1 MNQNIFQWRRIFS
14 RTTMRSDNIKKGLER
29 APHRSLLKAV
39 GLTDEEMELPFIGVV
54 NSWNEVVPG
63 HIHLDKLAEAV
74 KAGIRLAGGVPFE
87 FNTIGICDGI
97 AMGHTGMK
105 NSLPSRELIAD
116 SIELM
121 VEAHQFDGMVMIP
134 TCDKI
139 VPGHLMAA
147 GRLDIPAVAVTGGP
161 MMPGIVGDE
170 PRDVISLFEA
180 VGARG
185 SNRISDQELKNL
197 EDCSCCGAGSCAG
210 LFTANTMACV
220 TEALGLSLPGCGTA
234 HAVDARKIRI
244 AKQSGMRIIELVKKG
259 ITARQIVTAESLDN
273 AIRVDMAIGGSTN
286 TALHLPA
293 IASEFG
299 LDLALLRFDEL
310 SKETPHLINL
320 RPGGDRYLIDFE
332 RAGGV
337 PAMMLRLYEKLSLD
351 AMTVTGKSLRENLD
365 GYIIINPRANKEII
379 ATLDSP
385 VHAEGGIAVL
395 YGSLAPSGSVIKQTA
410 VNRNMLRFSG
420 PARVFDSEELAM
432 KAIMGK
438 KIKPG
443 DCVVIRYEGPK
454 GGPGMREM
462 LSPTAAIAGM
472 GLMDSVALITDG
484 RFSGGTR
491 GTCIGHVSPEAA
503 EGGTIAL
510 VREGDAIE
518 IDIPGRVLNL
528 NVPEDELERRKRAW
542 KPPAPRVTKGYLAR
556 YQKQVGS
563 ADRGAIFQ

>member
-1 MNQNIFQWRRIFS
+1 
-14 RTTMRSDNIKKGLER
+14 MRSNNIKKGLER

-39 GLTDEEMELPFIGVV
+39 GLIDEEMSLPFIGVV
-54 NSWNEVVPG
+54 NSWNEIIPG

-74 KAGIRLAGGVPFE
+74 KAGIRMAGGVPFE
-87 FNTIGICDGI
+87 FNTIGVCDGI

-105 NSLPSRELIAD
+105 NSLPSREIITD

-147 GRLDIPAVAVTGGP
+147 GRLDIPTIVVTGGP

-170 PRDVISLFEA
+170 QRDVISLFEA
-180 VGARG
+180 VGARR
-185 SNRISDQELKNL
+185 NNMITDQELKNL
-197 EDCSCCGAGSCAG
+197 EDCSCGGAGSCAG

-234 HAVDARKIRI
+234 HAVDAKKVRI
-244 AKQSGMRIIELVKKG
+244 AKHSGMKILELVEKG
-259 ITARQIVTAESLDN
+259 ITARKIVTQESLDN
-273 AIRVDMAIGGSTN
+273 AIRIDMAIGGSSN

-293 IASEFG
+293 IALEYG
-299 LDLALLRFDEL
+299 LPLPLSRFDEV
-310 SKETPHLINL
+310 SRETPHLINL
-320 RPGGDRYLIDFE
+320 RPGGNRFLVDFE

-337 PAMMLRLYEKLSLD
+337 PAMQMRLMDKLYPDTL
-351 AMTVTGKSLRENLD
+351 TVTGKTLAQNLD
-365 GYIIINPRANKEII
+365 EYLIINPRANKEII
-379 ATLDSP
+379 ATLESP

-395 YGSLAPSGSVIKQTA
+395 RGSLAPDGSVVKQTA
-410 VNRNMLRFSG
+410 VSKNMLQHSG

-432 KAIMGK
+432 AAIMDK
-438 KIKPG
+438 KIRPG
-443 DCVVIRYEGPK
+443 DCLIIRYEGPK

-472 GLMDSVALITDG
+472 GLIESVALITDG

-491 GTCIGHVSPEAA
+491 GPCIGHVSPEAA
-503 EGGTIAL
+503 VGGPIAL
-510 VREGDAIE
+510 VREGDMIE
-518 IDIPGRVLNL
+518 IDIPGRILDL
-528 NVPEDELERRKRAW
+528 MISKEEFEKRQKAW
-542 KPPAPRVTKGYLAR
+542 KAPAPKVTKGYLAR

-563 ADRGAIFQ
+563 ADKGAVIR

>member
-1 MNQNIFQWRRIFS
+1 
-14 RTTMRSDNIKKGLER
+14 MRSNNIKEGLER

-39 GLTDEEMELPFIGVV
+39 GLTDEEMNLPFIGVV
-54 NSWNEVVPG
+54 NSWNEVIPG

-74 KAGIRLAGGVPFE
+74 KSGIRLGGGVPFE

-97 AMGHTGMK
+97 AMGHEGMK
-105 NSLPSRELIAD
+105 NSLPSREIIAD

-134 TCDKI
+134 SCDKI

-147 GRLDIPAVAVTGGP
+147 GRIGIPAIVVTGGP
-161 MMPGIVGDE
+161 MLPGIVGDE

-180 VGARG
+180 VGARQ
-185 SNRISDQELKNL
+185 NNMITEQELKNL

-220 TEALGLSLPGCGTA
+220 AEALGMSLPGCGTA
-234 HAVDARKIRI
+234 HAVDAKKTRI
-244 AKQSGMRIIELVKKG
+244 AKRSGMKIIELVEKE
-259 ITARQIVTAESLDN
+259 ITPGKIVTRDSLDN

-293 IASEFG
+293 IAVEFG
-299 LDLALLRFDEL
+299 LDLPLSRFDII

-320 RPGGDRYLIDFE
+320 RPGGNRYLIDFE

-337 PAMMLRLYEKLSLD
+337 PAIQQRLDKLLNLD
-351 AMTVTGKSLRENLD
+351 VMTVTGKILKENLEE
-365 GYIIINPRANKEII
+365 YLIINPRANKEII
-379 ATLDSP
+379 ATLDLPEHS
-385 VHAEGGIAVL
+385 EGGIAVL
-395 YGSLAPSGSVIKQTA
+395 LGSLAPDGSVIKQTA
-410 VNRNMLRFSG
+410 VSQKMQKFSG

-432 KAIMGK
+432 ANIMAN

-443 DCVVIRYEGPK
+443 DCIVIRYEGPK

-472 GLMDSVALITDG
+472 GLIDSVALITDG

-491 GTCIGHVSPEAA
+491 GPCIGHVSPEAA
-503 EGGTIAL
+503 EGGPIAL
-510 VREGDAIE
+510 VRDGDTIE
-518 IDIPGRVLNL
+518 IDILGRVLNL
-528 NVPEDELERRKRAW
+528 KVAREEIERRRKNW
-542 KPPAPRVTKGYLAR
+542 KPPGPRVTKGYLAR
-556 YQKQVGS
+556 YIKQVSS
-563 ADRGAIFQ
+563 ADKGAIIR

>member
-1 MNQNIFQWRRIFS
+1 
-14 RTTMRSDNIKKGLER
+14 MRSDNIKKGLER

-39 GLTDEEMELPFIGVV
+39 GLTDEEMSLPFIGVV
-54 NSWNEVVPG
+54 NSWNEIIPG

-74 KAGIRLAGGVPFE
+74 KAGIRMAGGVPFE
-87 FNTIGICDGI
+87 FNTIGVCDGI

-105 NSLPSRELIAD
+105 NSLPSREIIAD

-147 GRLDIPAVAVTGGP
+147 GRLDIPTIVVTGGP

-170 PRDVISLFEA
+170 QRDVISLFEA
-180 VGARG
+180 VGARR
-185 SNRISDQELKNL
+185 NNKITDQELKNL
-197 EDCSCCGAGSCAG
+197 EDCSCGGAGSCAG

-234 HAVDARKIRI
+234 HAVDAKKVRI
-244 AKQSGMRIIELVKKG
+244 AKHSGMKILELVEKG
-259 ITARQIVTAESLDN
+259 ITARKIVTQEALDN
-273 AIRVDMAIGGSTN
+273 AIRVDMAIGGSSN

-293 IASEFG
+293 IALEY
-299 LDLALLRFDEL
+299 DLSLSLSRFDEV
-310 SKETPHLINL
+310 SRETPHLINL
-320 RPGGDRYLIDFE
+320 RPGGDRFLVDFE

-337 PAMMLRLYEKLSLD
+337 PAIQKRLMDKLYPDTL
-351 AMTVTGKSLRENLD
+351 TVTGKTLAQNLD
-365 GYIIINPRANKEII
+365 EYIIINPRSNKEII

-395 YGSLAPSGSVIKQTA
+395 RGSLAPDGSVVKQTA
-410 VNRNMLRFSG
+410 VSKNMLKHSG
-420 PARVFDSEELAM
+420 QARVFDSEELAM
-432 KAIMGK
+432 SAIMGK

-443 DCVVIRYEGPK
+443 DCLVIRYEGPK

-472 GLMDSVALITDG
+472 GLIDSVALITDG

-491 GTCIGHVSPEAA
+491 GPCIGHVSPEAA
-503 EGGTIAL
+503 VGGPIAL
-510 VREGDAIE
+510 VREGDMIE
-518 IDIPGRVLNL
+518 IDIPGRILDL
-528 NVPEDELERRKRAW
+528 KISKEEFEKRQKVW
-542 KPPAPRVTKGYLAR
+542 KPPAPKVTKGYLAR

-563 ADRGAIFQ
+563 ADKGAVIR

>member
-1 MNQNIFQWRRIFS
+1 
-14 RTTMRSDNIKKGLER
+14 MRSNNIKEGLER

-39 GLTDEEMELPFIGVV
+39 GLTDEEMNLPFIGVV
-54 NSWNEVVPG
+54 NSWNEVIPG

-74 KAGIRLAGGVPFE
+74 KSGIRLGGGVPFE

-97 AMGHTGMK
+97 AMGHEGMK
-105 NSLPSRELIAD
+105 NSLPSREIIAD

-134 TCDKI
+134 SCDKI

-147 GRLDIPAVAVTGGP
+147 GRIGIPAIVVTGGP
-161 MMPGIVGDE
+161 MLPGIVGDE

-180 VGARG
+180 VGARQ
-185 SNRISDQELKNL
+185 NNMITEQELKNL

-220 TEALGLSLPGCGTA
+220 AEALGMSLPGCGTA
-234 HAVDARKIRI
+234 HAVDAKKTRI
-244 AKQSGMRIIELVKKG
+244 AKRSGMKIIELVEKE
-259 ITARQIVTAESLDN
+259 ITPGKIVTRDSLDN

-293 IASEFG
+293 IAVEFG
-299 LDLALLRFDEL
+299 LDLPLSRFDII

-320 RPGGDRYLIDFE
+320 RPGGNRYLIDFE

-337 PAMMLRLYEKLSLD
+337 PAIQQRLDKLLNLD
-351 AMTVTGKSLRENLD
+351 VMTVTGKILKENLEE
-365 GYIIINPRANKEII
+365 YLIINPRANKEII
-379 ATLDSP
+379 ATLDLPEHS
-385 VHAEGGIAVL
+385 EGGIAVL
-395 YGSLAPSGSVIKQTA
+395 LGSLAPDGSVIKQTA
-410 VNRNMLRFSG
+410 VSQKMQKFSG

-432 KAIMGK
+432 ANIMAN

-443 DCVVIRYEGPK
+443 DCIVIRYEGPK

-462 LSPTAAIAGM
+462 LSPTAAIAGI
-472 GLMDSVALITDG
+472 GLIDSVALITDG

-491 GTCIGHVSPEAA
+491 GPCIGHVSPEAA
-503 EGGTIAL
+503 EGGPIAL
-510 VREGDAIE
+510 VRDGDTIE
-518 IDIPGRVLNL
+518 IDILGRVLNL
-528 NVPEDELERRKRAW
+528 KVAREEIERRRKNW
-542 KPPAPRVTKGYLAR
+542 KPPGPRVTKGYLAR
-556 YQKQVGS
+556 YIKQVSS
-563 ADRGAIFQ
+563 ADKGAIIR